1 MLSEWPTAIE
11 DIISTFQQQQIPNV
25 SAETQLWIMIEILQG
40 IPEEVR
46 VFFIYLKKHDFASI
60 QRLTS

>member
-40 IPEEVR
+40 IPEEVSFTLYSSLTYNDR
-46 VFFIYLKKHDFASI
+46 Y
-60 QRLTS
+60 RL

>member
-1 MLSEWPTAIE
+1 MLGEWPTAIE

-40 IPEEVR
+40 IPEEV
-46 VFFIYLKKHDFASI
+46 
-60 QRLTS
+60 